1 MLCRVTESGLGLML
15 SGKAGEGERGIM
27 EHKRAGEQ
35 SPLAMLARRLRP
47 HLPVLSLALGLMLL
61 QSVATLLQPWLGGLL
76 ANRLAGSQGFGWLPW
91 ALFAAVVVQ
100 QAVGYIAGV
109 QLQRVTVALGAD
121 ISSEVYGHL
130 QALPLSWHQ
139 ARERGDVLAL
149 VSGDADRLGY
159 FVTGSLVP
167 LLPMLVTFA
176 GALAM
181 MVHLSP
187 VIAAAVAVLMPLMF
201 VLLKLVGRRLRP
213 MGKATVQAWADRN
226 AVAEQNLGLLP
237 LIKAFTTE
245 PVEHA
250 RFRDQAFRLRDTE
263 FARVRLQSAITP
275 VVHVAG
281 AGAVLLL
288 LGVAGP
294 LIVRQDM
301 GLGALVSLFLY
312 GMVLVRPLSQLANV
326 YGATQS
332 ARGAAERLLDAMH
345 APVEVDA
352 GTRTELPRAAD
363 IEYRDVDF
371 AYPGRPPLLQGFNLR
386 IGAGETV
393 ALTGVN
399 GAGKS
404 TLAHLLL
411 RLLEPQGGCI
421 LVGGIDV
428 REFRLSA
435 LRGQVGLVA
444 QDVMLFNASVAE
456 NIAYGCPGASAEAIQ
471 AAASTA
477 RAHDFV
483 AALPDGYATVV
494 GDRGVRLSGG
504 QKQRIALARALL
516 HDPAILV
523 LDEATAMF
531 DPQGEAEFIAG
542 CRDALRSRTVILIT
556 HRPASLALAD
566 RVLHMGEGRIH
577 AAGTG

>member
-1 MLCRVTESGLGLML
+1 MLL
-15 SGKAGEGERGIM
+15 
-27 EHKRAGEQ
+27 Q
-35 SPLAMLARRLRP
+35 RLRP

-61 QSVATLLQPWLGGLL
+61 QSAATLLQPWLGGLL
-76 ANRLAGSQGFGWLPW
+76 ANRLVGSQGFGWLPW

-100 QAVGYIAGV
+100 QAVGYVASV

-130 QALPLSWHQ
+130 QALPLAWHQ

-167 LLPMLVTFA
+167 LLPMLVTFV

-187 VIAAAVAVLMPLMF
+187 VIAAAVALLMPLMF

-213 MGKATVQAWADRN
+213 MGKATMQAWADRN

-250 RFRDQAFRLRDTE
+250 RFRDKAFALRDTE
-263 FARVRLQSAITP
+263 FARVRLQAAITP
-275 VVHVAG
+275 VVQVAG

-332 ARGAAERLLDAMH
+332 ARGAAERLMDAMA
-345 APVEVDA
+345 APVEADT
-352 GTRTELPRAAD
+352 GTRTELPRAAA
-363 IEYRDVDF
+363 IEYRDVAF
-371 AYPGRPPLLQGFNLR
+371 AYPGRGPLLEGFNLR
-386 IGAGETV
+386 IAAGETV
-393 ALTGVN
+393 ALTGIN

-411 RLLEPQGGCI
+411 RLLEPQAGSI

-444 QDVMLFNASVAE
+444 QDVMLFNASVAD
-456 NIAYGCPGASAEAIQ
+456 NIGYGCPGASVEAIQ
-471 AAASTA
+471 AAARTA

-483 AALPDGYATVV
+483 TALPDGYATVV

-531 DPQGEAEFIAG
+531 DPQGEADFIAG

-566 RVLHMGEGRIH
+566 RVLHLGEGRIH
-577 AAGTG
+577 AAATAPE